1 MRRKQEGR
9 PVMSGC
15 SGYED
20 KSLQAALLLGGDPR
34 RAPHMITWSPAGP
47 YTMYM
52 DI

>member
-20 KSLQAALLLGGDPR
+20 KSLHLLGGDPSPR